1 MHLSARHHQPVFFF
15 PFVFFIY
22 GDFHKDGIRWVLQKW
37 IFAIMNKSY
46 YKWMIGGGSLTLGNL
61 YWHVYFWDLAQ
72 TWPTESSSRG
82 SCRDPRL
89 EEILSQPGSPERPR
103 SNRIQGVLAWIVES
117 TVFECVTGGRRWD
130 SRFGIRSTPIIAD
143 HHHYIYNII

>member
-1 MHLSARHHQPVFFF
+1 MGTPKM
-15 PFVFFIY
+15 
-22 GDFHKDGIRWVLQKW
+22 DF
-37 IFAIMNKSY
+37 
-46 YKWMIGGGSLTLGNL
+46 
-61 YWHVYFWDLAQ
+61 
-72 TWPTESSSRG
+72 
-82 SCRDPRL
+82 CDPRL

-143 HHHYIYNII
+143 HHHYIYILYNVLEVFTEFHEETLGSFAILN